1 MKLVKRPFKQNA
13 RIHIEIVPKK
23 NGEFWVEITFLKSRK
38 WRPALEELDAIIRAI
53 GACEDKKYPN
63 GRGRFYTLDFL
74 QDALWNVTSFETLK
88 EKYLIPIKL
97 NSDYDETT

>member
-13 RIHIEIVPKK
+13 RLHIEVLPKGN
-23 NGEFWVEITFLKSRK
+23 NGDLWVEVTFLKSRK

-63 GRGRFYTLDFL
+63 GKGRFYTLDFL
-74 QDALWNVTSFETLK
+74 QDSLWDETSFETLRN
-88 EKYLIPIKL
+88 KYDIPVRNL
-97 NSDYDETT
+97 D